1 MSPSQE
7 CKSCSVRLLGVF
19 CHLELPDLVQLDT
32 YKINNT
38 YKKGQ
43 MIFYEGNQSLGLYC
57 INSGRVKLYKS
68 LSNGSQQILR
78 IAGPGD
84 LLGYRSFFASE
95 NYHASAEVLEDSN
108 ICFIDPQVF
117 FSILSKNPDL
127 ALTLIK
133 KLARELRV
141 AENLAVSITHKN
153 ARERMAE
160 LLLILKEA
168 YGAPVKKG
176 IRIELKLSRLEMA
189 EMIGCTQE
197 TSIRLL
203 SDFKKEGLIGVQE
216 RSITLYDL
224 QTLLNEAGLEKEEV

>member
-19 CHLELPDLVQLDT
+19 CHLELPDLVQLDI
-32 YKINNT
+32 YKINNS

-43 MIFYEGNQSLGLYC
+43 VIFYEGNQSLGLYC

-78 IAGPGD
+78 IASPGD

-108 ICFIDPQVF
+108 ICFIDPKVF
-117 FSILSKNPDL
+117 FSILSKNPEL

-133 KLARELRV
+133 KLAQELRV
-141 AENLAVSITHKN
+141 AENLAVSITHKP
-153 ARERMAE
+153 ARKRMAE
-160 LLLILKEA
+160 LLLLLKET
-168 YGAPVKKG
+168 YGKKVKEG
-176 IRIELKLSRLEMA
+176 IEISLQLTRQEMA
-189 EMIGCTQE
+189 EMIGSTQE

-203 SDFKKEGLIGVQE
+203 SDFKKEKMIKVQE
-216 RSITLYDL
+216 RRITICNLEALLDAADL
-224 QTLLNEAGLEKEEV
+224 EN